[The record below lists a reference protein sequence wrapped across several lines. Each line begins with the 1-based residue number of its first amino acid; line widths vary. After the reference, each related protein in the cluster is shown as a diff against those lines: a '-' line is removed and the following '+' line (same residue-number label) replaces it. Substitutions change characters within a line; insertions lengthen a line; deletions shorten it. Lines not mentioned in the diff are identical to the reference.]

1 MKDKKFD
8 FISHPE
14 RQKHLKRLL
23 QKKSNVNMKLWLGSK
38 NSGFTKALDVWRND
52 SLNRSSLTT
61 CRVFIKDV

>member
-23 QKKSNVNMKLWLGSK
+23 QKKSNVNMKLK

-61 CRVFIKDV
+61 CSPGS